1 MADVKRS
8 ISDSPMVVS
17 LWKDVPAGA
26 KRAQAGAFEGAAS
39 QQGRVATEQV
49 HRRYFQHAITTSY
62 HQWVWE
68 REAHTNWSMVTCQ
81 GSTTRSELTT
91 LRFTGSTPADSRQ

>member
-1 MADVKRS
+1 MPSNWRTLVTDGSSLAIAAWKKSSMADVKRS

-26 KRAQAGAFEGAAS
+26 KRAQAGAFERAAS

-49 HRRYFQHAITTSY
+49 HRRYF
-62 HQWVWE
+62 
-68 REAHTNWSMVTCQ
+68 
-81 GSTTRSELTT
+81 
-91 LRFTGSTPADSRQ
+91 